1 MKEDSPSVF
10 DRRAFS
16 FVFFDFLGQRLFKSS
31 IYILFEIEL
40 FRILKIRG

>member
-1 MKEDSPSVF
+1 MKEDGSPVF

-16 FVFFDFLGQRLFKSS
+16 FVFFDFLGQRLFYSS

-40 FRILKIRG
+40 LRFLKIGG